1 MTDYAFYNQ
10 ILTRLAANHPG
21 TLDEKTYELWKQDA
35 TSPHA
40 FADPFAYLKT
50 KGLIQAYVMSDID
63 ENNYDIDPHQT
74 RITTAGLEFIR
85 NGGFK

>member
-21 TLDEKTYELWKQDA
+21 TLDENLRTVETRRHQPA
-35 TSPHA
+35 CVRRS
-40 FADPFAYLKT
+40 FAYLKT

-63 ENNYDIDPHQT
+63 ENNYDIDPNQT

>member
-1 MTDYAFYNQ
+1 MTDYGFYNQ

-50 KGLIQAYVMSDID
+50 KGSKPA
-63 ENNYDIDPHQT
+63 DPAP
-74 RITTAGLEFIR
+74 RCPR
-85 NGGFK
+85 NGTPAGSRSAAWRT

>member
-1 MTDYAFYNQ
+1 MTDYVFCNQ
-10 ILTRLAANHPG
+10 ILARLAANHPDA
-21 TLDEKTYELWKQDA
+21 LDAKTYEYWKQDA

-40 FADPFAYLKT
+40 FADPFAYLRA

-74 RITTAGLEFIR
+74 KITAAGLDFIR
-85 NGGFK
+85 AGGFK